1 MIKGFRWNPAEWR
14 SRPPVL
20 ASSRWFKIRD
30 YYCGSVLENIIC
42 TDNVNRIE
50 ILNTMIRKARRLA
63 LLRRERG
70 CFFVHS
76 TLGVLND

>member
-1 MIKGFRWNPAEWR
+1 MANLPAGPR
-14 SRPPVL
+14 YRKDVQM
-20 ASSRWFKIRD
+20 
-30 YYCGSVLENIIC
+30 VLENIIIC

-70 CFFVHS
+70 CFLVHS